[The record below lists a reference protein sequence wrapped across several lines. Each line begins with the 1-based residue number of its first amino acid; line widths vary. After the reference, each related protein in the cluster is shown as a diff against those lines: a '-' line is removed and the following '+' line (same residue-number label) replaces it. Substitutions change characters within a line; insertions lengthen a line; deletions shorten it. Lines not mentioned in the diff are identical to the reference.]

1 MNGGKASYYIEIVFH
16 TLIKQGKENGQDLYR
31 SVIVRSYDYDIS
43 LLMDRSLA
51 FKYKLLELLAPG
63 IRNRTKID
71 SVYLVG
77 YNDSTKDIHSS
88 QPINYTYLLEYA
100 SYYAGRYIYDWL
112 TRFENKDY
120 NKVIMNVYLKNIQPP
135 PPLSL

>member
-1 MNGGKASYYIEIVFH
+1 MKGGTATYNIEIIFHMLLNQGEKYGIELFRPVF
-16 TLIKQGKENGQDLYR
+16 IR
-31 SVIVRSYDYDIS
+31 SFDYDIS

-77 YNDSTKDIHSS
+77 YNESTKDIHSS
-88 QPINYTYLLEYA
+88 KPINYTYLLNYQ
-100 SYYAGRYIYDWL
+100 SWGAGKYIYNWWS
-112 TRFENKDY
+112 RSY
-120 NKVIMNVYLKNIQPP
+120 
-135 PPLSL
+135 